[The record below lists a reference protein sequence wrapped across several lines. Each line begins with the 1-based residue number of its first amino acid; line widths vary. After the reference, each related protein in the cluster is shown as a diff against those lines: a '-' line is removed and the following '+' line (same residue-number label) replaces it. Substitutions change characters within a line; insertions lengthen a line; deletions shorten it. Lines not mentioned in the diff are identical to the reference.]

1 MKKIFPSAHEFTR
14 HHPLITGTILL
25 TGAGFLSRIIGFFYR
40 IYLSRLFGEEGMGI
54 YQLIHP
60 VSALAFSLTAAA
72 FQTAISKYV
81 AAQTG
86 KLETDHAEKSY
97 RPMIMCACISIPLS
111 IAAAVILYL
120 GAESM
125 AIYYLQESRT
135 TVLIRLLAF
144 TVPFSAAHACI
155 NGYFHGI
162 KKAIVPASTQLLEQ
176 FFRVGSVA
184 LLSAFLTKSGDTP
197 DLKVAVLGLI
207 IGEIAGFFGAL
218 IILIR
223 KRADEASR
231 DVTYTSSS
239 VTYKALLSMIV
250 PLSANRVFLNALQS
264 VEAVSLPSC
273 LRAYGYDNATA
284 LSMYG
289 VLTGMAFPLIFFP
302 NALTSSV
309 SMMLLPV
316 ISENMALG
324 KKAEVRKAVIQ
335 TIQYCSVLGFFC
347 MAFFLFFGRLIG
359 EKVFHS
365 DLAGYFIGVLSFL
378 CPFLYMNSTLSGV
391 LQGLGKATSLFVS
404 NITSLLLRLAIIFLT
419 VPKFGIEGYLW
430 GLLSS
435 QILQTFMYLS
445 ILYFRKNLHISAE
458 SSKLTK

>member
-1 MKKIFPSAHEFTR
+1 MLLKRGSMKKTISSAHEFTR

-81 AAQTG
+81 AEQT
-86 KLETDHAEKSY
+86 KKQETDLTEKSY
-97 RPMIMCACISIPLS
+97 RPMIMCVFISIPLS
-111 IAAAVILYL
+111 IAVAAILYL
-120 GAESM
+120 GAESL
-125 AIYYLQESRT
+125 ATYYLRESRT
-135 TVLIRLLAF
+135 TVLLRLLSF

-162 KKAIVPASTQLLEQ
+162 KKAVVPACTQLLEQ
-176 FFRVGSVA
+176 FFRVGSVV
-184 LLSAFLTKSGDTP
+184 LLSAFLTKSGNTP
-197 DLKVAVLGLI
+197 DLRLAVLGLI
-207 IGEIAGFFGAL
+207 IGEIAGFLGAL
-218 IILIR
+218 IILVR
-223 KRADEASR
+223 KRAKESSR
-231 DVTYTSSS
+231 GTTYTVSS
-239 VTYKALLSMIV
+239 VTYRTLLSMII
-250 PLSANRVFLNALQS
+250 PLSANRIFLNALQS

-273 LRAYGYDNATA
+273 LRSYGYDHATA
-284 LSMYG
+284 LSIYG

-309 SMMLLPV
+309 SMMLLPI
-316 ISENMALG
+316 ISENIALG
-324 KKAEVRKAVIQ
+324 RKSEVRKAVTQ

-359 EKVFHS
+359 EKIFHS

-378 CPFLYMNSTLSGV
+378 CPFLYLNSTLSGV
-391 LQGLGKATSLFVS
+391 LQGLGKATALFFS
-404 NITSLLLRLAIIFLT
+404 NITSLILRLVIIYLT

-435 QILQTFMYLS
+435 QVLQTFMYLS
-445 ILYFRKNLHISAE
+445 ILFFRKNLHISA
-458 SSKLTK
+458 